1 MCLDVWWTSAGRHTP
16 SVLRAGNT
24 SAISAET
31 PVTTCCSVLYASR
44 VTQRRHG
51 NCVYVQEV

>member
-1 MCLDVWWTSAGRHTP
+1 MCLDVWWTSAGRHMP

-31 PVTTCCSVLYASR
+31 AVITCCGVLYALR
-44 VTQRRHG
+44 DTQRRHG
-51 NCVYVQEV
+51 KCVCV

>member
-31 PVTTCCSVLYASR
+31 AVITCCGVLYALR

-51 NCVYVQEV
+51 KCVYF